1 VRLLGADA
9 RRRTGRWRA
18 LGLAQH
24 AVELMAV
31 YTDRPAAAT
40 RLLSPAPAAG
50 SYAAIPRTS
59 RPGSRLLEAV
69 FSGTSLLL
77 ESPADVP
84 GWTQVLIRNSAPA
97 SQYDLLIQLLRA
109 HHPIPDGTACL
120 AVEGAN
126 FHGFRGRTWSA
137 LPGNIHLAAHLA
149 PSRRIEQFA
158 TVFTAL
164 AAVSLVEA
172 IQGLPELHDRVAIKW
187 VNDILVDGAK
197 VGGVLAHTQSSG
209 QHVDAVVLGLGLNVE
224 ATPRVD
230 RSAFVPKVGSLR
242 DFVKDPGSASVSAT
256 VRLLLRRLSENYR
269 SVLAYGHV
277 PIMDKYRS
285 YSAVVG
291 EEVTIC
297 SEPESRPTRI
307 IAAGRVR
314 AVGDNMELYI
324 AGRPEPV
331 TNGRLLLGTIGPE
344 ALNE

>member
-1 VRLLGADA
+1 MAPAGS
-9 RRRTGRWRA
+9 
-18 LGLAQH
+18 GLAQQ

-40 RLLSPAPAAG
+40 RLLSPAAAAG
-50 SYAAIPRTS
+50 GYAAIPRVS
-59 RPGSRLLEAV
+59 RPRSRLFDAI
-69 FSGTSLLL
+69 FPDTSLLF

-84 GWTQVLIRNSAPA
+84 GWSQVLIRNSAPV
-97 SQYDLLIQLLRA
+97 SQYDLLVQLLRA
-109 HHPIPDGTACL
+109 DHPIPDGTACL
-120 AVEGAN
+120 AVEGTN
-126 FHGFRGRTWSA
+126 FHGFRGRAWSA
-137 LPGNIHLAAHLA
+137 LPGNIHLAAYLA
-149 PSRRIEQFA
+149 PCRRIEQFA

-172 IQGLPELHDRVAIKW
+172 IQEVPELRDRVAIKW

-209 QHVDAVVLGLGLNVE
+209 QYVDAVVLGLGLNVE

-242 DFVKDPGSASVSAT
+242 DFVRGPDSVSVSAT
-256 VRLLLRRLSENYR
+256 VRLLLRRLSNNYR
-269 SVLAYGHV
+269 TMLAHGHT

-297 SEPESRPTRI
+297 TDPESSPTRI
-307 IAAGRVR
+307 IATGRVR
-314 AVGDNMELYI
+314 AVGDSMELYI
-324 AGRPEPV
+324 AGRQEPV
-331 TNGRLLLGTIGPE
+331 TNGRLLLGTIAPE
-344 ALNE
+344 ALHE

>member
-1 VRLLGADA
+1 MAPAGS
-9 RRRTGRWRA
+9 
-18 LGLAQH
+18 GLAEQ

-59 RPGSRLLEAV
+59 RPGSRLLDAI
-69 FSGTSLLL
+69 FPGSSLLF

-84 GWTQVLIRNSAPA
+84 GWTQVLVRHSAPA
-97 SQYDLLIQLLRA
+97 SQYDLLVQLLRA
-109 HHPIPDGTACL
+109 CQPIPDGTACL

-126 FHGFRGRTWSA
+126 FHGFRGRAWSA
-137 LPGNIHLAAHLA
+137 LPGNIHLAAYVA
-149 PSRRIEQFA
+149 PGRRIEQSA

-172 IQGLPELHDRVAIKW
+172 IQGVPGLGDRVAIKW

-209 QHVDAVVLGLGLNVE
+209 QFVDAVVLGLGLNVE

-242 DFVKDPGSASVSAT
+242 EFVSDPLSVSVSAT
-256 VRLLLRRLSENYR
+256 VRLLLARLSDNYR
-269 SVLAYGHV
+269 MVLEYGHA
-277 PIMDKYRS
+277 PIMDKYRA

-297 SEPESRPTRI
+297 TEPESSPARI

-314 AVGDNMELYI
+314 AVGDSMELYI

-331 TNGRLLLGTIGPE
+331 TNGRLLLGTIAPE
-344 ALNE
+344 ALHE